1 MPHDGIGLKEELK
14 EDFQLNLAIRLFM
27 DEYKHVPKKG
37 VKLVL
42 LGCLTAF
49 LLFIGLGAYY
59 VYGIYTR
66 LELEGI
72 KAGALKPSISGDIR
86 VETKSYDRLG
96 LHIPIIGIEPSNSSW
111 E

>member
-1 MPHDGIGLKEELK
+1 
-14 EDFQLNLAIRLFM
+14 M
-27 DEYKHVPKKG
+27 DEYKNIPKKG

-59 VYGIYTR
+59 VFGIYTR

-72 KAGALKPSISGDIR
+72 KAGAVRPVITGDVK
-86 VETKSYDRLG
+86 VETKSYDRVG
-96 LHIPIIGIEPSNSSW
+96 LRIPIIGIETRDSSW